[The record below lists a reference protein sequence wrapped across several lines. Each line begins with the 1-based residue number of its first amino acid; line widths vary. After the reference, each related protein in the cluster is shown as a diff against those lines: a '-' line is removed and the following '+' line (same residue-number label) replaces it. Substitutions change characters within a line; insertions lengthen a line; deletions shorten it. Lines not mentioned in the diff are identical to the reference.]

1 MALVDETAAGTRA
14 AVTDQPRRWRPGRG
28 TWNLAVVGGCVA
40 LFALLAW
47 NSRWIADDGLIVLRT
62 VRHLLEGHGP
72 VFNVGERVEVNTSPL
87 WTYLLALV
95 GMSGLRLEWLSLAVG
110 GLCAVAG
117 LGLALDGTRRLHGT
131 TVVLAPAGVL
141 AVLAMSPFR
150 EFATSGLE
158 TGLAFCWLGAVWW
171 LLVRLAR
178 DDGGRHWPTALVIGL
193 GPLVRPEF
201 ALFTA
206 AGFVALLVVTRARR
220 GPALRLA
227 LVAGALPV
235 AYQVFRMGY
244 YGLLTPNTALA
255 KEASTPRIDRGWRY
269 LTDTV
274 DTYLLLVPLLALA
287 VALVVTVRRRTVAGL
302 GVAVLAPVLVLTLY
316 VVWIGGDFM
325 HARMLLPAIF
335 CLLLPVLVLPA
346 TPRALLPLGVV
357 GAWTVAAGWWLHVP
371 YSPQEPAGIGI
382 SDERA
387 FWAYSTRQEHPVL
400 AEHFAEV
407 PMMSAP
413 LDTLHAQD
421 GPVIVAHGET
431 GWQAHPTTLSHSTVV
446 TCCIGAVGMLTDS
459 DVRVHDSLA
468 LANPLASHAE
478 PRPQGMAGHDKHLP
492 PAWDLADAGTPGA
505 GLADARAALA
515 CPEVRDVL
523 ASVREPMSLER
534 FWDNLTGAFHR
545 TGLRYDPDP
554 AVAKTCG
561 AAVG

>member
-1 MALVDETAAGTRA
+1 MTLVDKAVAGTRV
-14 AVTDQPRRWRPGRG
+14 AVADQTGRRRPGG
-28 TWNLAVVGGCVA
+28 QTWNLAVVGGCVA

-47 NSRWIADDGLIVLRT
+47 DSRWIADDGLIVLRT

-72 VFNVGERVEVNTSPL
+72 VFNVGERVEANTSPL

-95 GMSGLRLEWLSLAVG
+95 GMSGLRLEWLSVGTGGALAV
-110 GLCAVAG
+110 LG

-131 TVVLAPAGVL
+131 TVALAPAGVL
-141 AVLAMSPFR
+141 VVLAMSPFR

-158 TGLAFCWLGAVWW
+158 TGLAFSWLGAVWW

-178 DDGGRHWPTALVIGL
+178 GGERHWPAALVLGL

-201 ALFTA
+201 ALFSA
-206 AGFVALLVVTRARR
+206 AGFVALLVITRPTR
-220 GPALRLA
+220 GRALRLA
-227 LVAGALPV
+227 SVAGALPV
-235 AYQVFRMGY
+235 VYQVFRMGY

-255 KEASTPRIDRGWRY
+255 KEASTSRIDRGWRY

-274 DTYLLLVPLLALA
+274 GTYLLLVPLLALA
-287 VALVVTVRRRTVAGL
+287 VALVVTVHRRTVARLGL
-302 GVAVLAPVLVLTLY
+302 AVLTPALALVLY

-325 HARMLLPAIF
+325 HSRMLLPAIF
-335 CLLLPVLVLPA
+335 CLLLPVLVVPA
-346 TPRALLPLGVV
+346 TRRTLLPLGVI
-357 GAWTVAAGWWLHVP
+357 GAWAVAAGWWLHVP

-387 FWAYSTRQEHPVL
+387 FWSYSTRQENPVL
-400 AEHFAEV
+400 AEHFAKV
-407 PMMSAP
+407 PMMRAP
-413 LDTLHAQD
+413 LDTLHAQE
-421 GPVIVAHGET
+421 GPVIVAHGEN
-431 GWQAHPTTLSHSTVV
+431 GWQAHPTALPHSTVV

-478 PRPQGMAGHDKHLP
+478 PQPQGMAGHDKHIP
-492 PAWDLADAGTPGA
+492 PAWDLADAGVEGPE
-505 GLADARAALA
+505 LADARAALA
-515 CPEVRDVL
+515 CPQVREML
-523 ASVREPMSLER
+523 ASVREPMSPER

-554 AVAKTCG
+554 AVARTCG
-561 AAVG
+561 AAAG